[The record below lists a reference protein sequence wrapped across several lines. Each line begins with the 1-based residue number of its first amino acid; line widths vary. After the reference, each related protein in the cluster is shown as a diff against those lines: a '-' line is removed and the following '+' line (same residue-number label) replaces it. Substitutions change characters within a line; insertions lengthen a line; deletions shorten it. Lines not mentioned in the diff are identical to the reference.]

1 MHPLAALP
9 YRVIAAAAQAAT
21 RFVSSDADSKL
32 ARTFAERRDALQHF
46 TDWAHGHRADGRGLL
61 WMHAPSVGEGLMAR
75 PILEHAAQVA
85 PELQLAYSWLSP
97 SARTFGTALA
107 VDVAGALPFD
117 TTDNA
122 GAMLDALKPSALVYS
137 RADVWPMLTEAAAR
151 RGVPLALVSA
161 ALGRGS
167 SRGLWSRLVLADA
180 YSALDAVGAVDPSD
194 AERLVALGVR
204 ADRIT
209 VTGDTRYDQV
219 LARAAAADRAS
230 ELLAPLEAGS
240 AERPWLVAGSTWP
253 ADEAPLLRAW
263 GRFARAGTGARLLIA
278 PHEPSEAHCAPIIA
292 WARGAGLVLECLG
305 APRASRADVVLVDRV
320 GVLGD
325 LYALARVAY
334 VGGGFHDA
342 GLHSVVEP
350 ASFGVPVI
358 VGTQHTRSRD
368 AMRLLALGGAAAV
381 ADAAAL
387 EGRLGEW
394 FGDAAACAAA
404 GAAARVVVESGRG
417 ATEKSWA
424 LLAPLLGR
432 QHP

>member
-21 RFVSSDADSKL
+21 SFVSSNADGKL

-46 TDWAHGHRADGRGLL
+46 TAWAHARRVDGRGLL

-75 PILEHAAQVA
+75 PILEHARRVA
-85 PELQLAYSWLSP
+85 PALQLAYSWFSP
-97 SARTFGTALA
+97 SARTFGASLA

-137 RADVWPMLTEAAAR
+137 RADVWPVLTEVAAR
-151 RGVPLALVSA
+151 RSVPLALVSA
-161 ALGRGS
+161 ALSDGS
-167 SRGLWSRLVLADA
+167 SRGLWSRVVLADA
-180 YSALDAVGAVDPSD
+180 YGALDAVGAVEALD

-209 VTGDTRYDQV
+209 ITGDTRYDQV
-219 LARAAAADRAS
+219 LARAADADRAS
-230 ELLAPLEAGS
+230 ALLAPLGADS

-292 WARGAGLVLECLG
+292 WAQGAGLVLEHLG

-358 VGTQHTRSRD
+358 VGPQHTRSRD
-368 AMRLLALGGAAAV
+368 AMRLIATGGAVAAGP
-381 ADAAAL
+381 AAL
-387 EGRLGEW
+387 EGQLREW
-394 FGDAAACAAA
+394 LGDADACDAA
-404 GAAARVVVESGRG
+404 GAAARQVVESGRG

-424 LLAPLLGR
+424 LLTPLLSR
-432 QHP
+432 PHP

>member
-1 MHPLAALP
+1 M
-9 YRVIAAAAQAAT
+9 
-21 RFVSSDADSKL
+21 
-32 ARTFAERRDALQHF
+32 
-46 TDWAHGHRADGRGLL
+46 
-61 WMHAPSVGEGLMAR
+61 
-75 PILEHAAQVA
+75 
-85 PELQLAYSWLSP
+85 
-97 SARTFGTALA
+97 
-107 VDVAGALPFD
+107 
-117 TTDNA
+117 
-122 GAMLDALKPSALVYS
+122 
-137 RADVWPMLTEAAAR
+137 
-151 RGVPLALVSA
+151 
-161 ALGRGS
+161 
-167 SRGLWSRLVLADA
+167 
-180 YSALDAVGAVDPSD
+180 DPSD

-278 PHEPSEAHCAPIIA
+278 PHEPSEAHCAPIVA
-292 WARGAGLVLECLG
+292 WAASAGLALERLG

-424 LLAPLLGR
+424 LLAPRLGR